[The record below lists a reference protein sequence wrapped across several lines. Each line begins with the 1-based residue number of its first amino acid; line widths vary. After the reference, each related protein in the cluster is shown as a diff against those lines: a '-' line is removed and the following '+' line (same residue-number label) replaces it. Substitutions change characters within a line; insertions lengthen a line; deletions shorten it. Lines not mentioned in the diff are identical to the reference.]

1 MDKKLNAIELFAG
14 GGGLMLGTALAG
26 FKHVAV
32 VEWEHNCCQTLRL
45 NQAAGYP
52 LIGDAAI
59 IESDVR
65 KVDWSFA
72 PDELDLLAGGP
83 PCQPVSLGGLAR
95 AALDSRDMFPAYT
108 EVLSRLRPRAFIV
121 ENVKGLTRESFRDY
135 YEYILM
141 RLQHPLVKAR
151 EDETWRE
158 HAERLS
164 REHTAGIHD
173 ELRYEVIPT
182 IVDAADYGVAQRR
195 HRVIIVGFRSDV
207 EAQWSFPRPTHSQA
221 ALYNAQEDG
230 RYWTWHGMKSGERI
244 KGRAGDPL
252 LRPWR
257 TVRDALWG
265 LPDPHE
271 KKASA
276 KFLNHALRTG
286 AKIYAGHTGSPL
298 DEPSKAIKA
307 GVHGVP
313 GGENMMRFSDGKVR
327 YYTAREAARIQGFP
341 DGYEFSG
348 AWSEALRQIGNAVP
362 VELARVVASSVAI
375 ALYEDTAR
383 KEMDEELSLFSE
395 VKHEAA

>member
-1 MDKKLNAIELFAG
+1 
-14 GGGLMLGTALAG
+14 MLGTALAG
-26 FKHVAV
+26 FEHIAAI
-32 VEWEHNCCQTLRL
+32 EWEHNCCQTLRL

-72 PDELDLLAGGP
+72 PDDLDLLAGGP
-83 PCQPVSLGGLAR
+83 PCQPFSLGGLAR
-95 AALDSRDMFPAYT
+95 AALDQRDMFPAYT
-108 EVLSRLRPRAFIV
+108 EVLSRLKPRAFIV

-173 ELRYEVIPT
+173 ELRYEVVPT

-195 HRVIIVGFRSDV
+195 HRVIMVGFRSDV

-221 ALYNAQEDG
+221 ALYEAQESG
-230 RYWTWHGMKSGERI
+230 RYWAWHSMKSGDGI
-244 KGRAGDPL
+244 KGKAGDSS

-257 TVRDALWG
+257 TVRDALCG

-271 KKASA
+271 KRASA
-276 KFLNHALRTG
+276 NFLNHVLRTG
-286 AKIYAGHTGSPL
+286 AKVYAGHTGSPL

-313 GGENMMRFSDGKVR
+313 GGENMMRFSNGRVR

-375 ALYEDTAR
+375 ALHEDTTR
-383 KEMDEELSLFSE
+383 KEMNEELSLLSE
-395 VKHEAA
+395 VEHEAA